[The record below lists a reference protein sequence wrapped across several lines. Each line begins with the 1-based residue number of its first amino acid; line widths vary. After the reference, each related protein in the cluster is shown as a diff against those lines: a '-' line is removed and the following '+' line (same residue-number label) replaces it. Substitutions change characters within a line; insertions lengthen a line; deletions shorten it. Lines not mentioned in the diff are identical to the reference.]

1 MKSLQLLK
9 IAVLAMPLL
18 FASCG
23 SKKKMMENVAPKSG
37 QMAKDSIELRQFV
50 QRVNDHALGSRFFTS
65 KIKFSVEV
73 GPQNLTLTGNL
84 RMKRDD
90 VIRLQLMAFGFV
102 EAGRLEF
109 TKDYVLIMD
118 RINKLYLKAPYSH
131 IDFLRNSGLN
141 FYSLQALFWNELFQ
155 PGRQELRS
163 EDYDRFTANLG
174 GDDVVIS
181 MEDNKLNY
189 SWLSDQ
195 DGVIK
200 MANIIYKDKLN
211 GNTQLNWDYEN
222 FQKLD
227 EHTNEFPTQ
236 MNVTLTTIKK
246 EVKLGMKFTYI
257 GAETEWET
265 RSVIS
270 NKYREVT
277 IDEILQRFMAL

>member
-1 MKSLQLLK
+1 MKSLKLLK

-18 FASCG
+18 IASCG
-23 SKKKMMENVAPKSG
+23 TKKKAVEAVAPKSAE
-37 QMAKDSIELRQFV
+37 MVKDSIAKHQFV
-50 QRVNDHALGSRFFTS
+50 QRVNDHALGTKFFTS
-65 KIKFSVEV
+65 KVKFSVEV

-109 TKDYVLIMD
+109 TQDYVLIMD
-118 RINKLYLKAPYSH
+118 RTNKLYLKAPYSH

-141 FYSLQALFWNELFQ
+141 FFSLQALFWNELFQ
-155 PGRQELRS
+155 PSRQTVRP
-163 EDYDRFTANLG
+163 EDYDRYSANLG

-181 MEDNKLNY
+181 LEDGKLNY

-195 DGVIK
+195 AGTIK

-211 GNTQLNWDYEN
+211 GNTQLNWDYQS
-222 FQKLD
+222 FQQLEDRNK
-227 EHTNEFPTQ
+227 EFPTQ
-236 MNVTLTTIKK
+236 QAVTLTTPKK

-265 RSVIS
+265 RTVIS